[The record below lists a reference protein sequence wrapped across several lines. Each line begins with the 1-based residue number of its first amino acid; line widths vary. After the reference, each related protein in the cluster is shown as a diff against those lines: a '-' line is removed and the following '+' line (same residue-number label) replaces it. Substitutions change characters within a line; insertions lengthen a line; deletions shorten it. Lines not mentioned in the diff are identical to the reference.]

1 MDQDSIIRLQT
12 CDERLIKVITAVS
25 AYWHIRVIEGHRG
38 RVNQDAAYSL
48 GKSKLLWP
56 KGKHNGT
63 PSLAVD
69 VTPEPIDWNND
80 QRLIYFA
87 GFVIGMARKMDID
100 LRWGGDWNG
109 WQDPRK
115 NQFKDLVHFE
125 IKT

>member
-25 AYWHIRVIEGHRG
+25 MFWHIRVIEGHRG

-56 KGKHNGT
+56 HGKHNAS

-87 GFVIGMARKMDID
+87 GFVIGMARKMDIE

-109 WQDPRK
+109 WNDPRR

-125 IKT
+125 LKT